1 MSGKNSTPFDSA
13 SPSNRAGSAHAW
25 GWLHNRPARLFIASL
40 AFGLG
45 LLVTIFAA
53 YNVRLSIEKKASLQ
67 FASLCDQITLK
78 IRERLT
84 AYALLLQGGQGLF
97 AASAAVTREEW
108 RSYVEAVEASETVP
122 GLQGIGFAEFIA
134 KEDLDV
140 HVARLRGEG
149 FPVYEVQ
156 PAGERDSYAAIV
168 YLEPFTER
176 NLRALGYDM
185 FSESVRRQAMERARD
200 TGAAALSG
208 KVTLVQEDGHDVQAG
223 SLMYVPVYQ
232 QGAPTGTVAERRAA
246 LRGWVYSPYRMNDLM
261 KGIVGNWEIRGDIP
275 LDLRIYDGPDTSPA
289 NLLFDSRPEAKPE
302 SDTFFHQER
311 TINFNGRP
319 WCLVF
324 CGMRTPS
331 QLNYLSAWLTLA
343 GGAIISSLILGLL
356 MVVYKRSDA
365 VEMAEN
371 LAGQIREM
379 AFHDSMTDLPN
390 RRLLHDRMEMALAG
404 NKRTGQHCALLLI
417 DLDNFKPLNDR
428 HGHAAGDHLLIEVAH
443 RLRACVR
450 EIDTVARIGGDEFV
464 VLLTGLDRDRAKA
477 AAESLAVAEK
487 IRASLARPYVV
498 LLNQGTDQFVEH
510 VCSCSIGVALADH
523 SDTEQPEIMHR
534 ADEAMYEAKKRGRN
548 CVAMSQAAGS

>member
-1 MSGKNSTPFDSA
+1 M
-13 SPSNRAGSAHAW
+13 HAW
-25 GWLHNRPARLFIASL
+25 AWLHNRPVRLFIASL

-122 GLQGIGFAEFIA
+122 GLQGIGFAEFIT

-149 FPVYEVQ
+149 FPGYEVQ

-168 YLEPFTER
+168 YLEPFAER

-200 TGAAALSG
+200 TGTATLSG

-223 SLMYVPVYQ
+223 SLMYVPVYR

-261 KGIVGNWEIRGDIP
+261 KGIVGNWEILGDIP

-289 NLLFDSRPEAKPE
+289 NLLFDSRPEGKPE
-302 SDTFFHQER
+302 PDTLFHQER
-311 TINFNGRP
+311 TISFNGQP

-324 CGMRTPS
+324 CGIRTPT

-343 GGAIISSLILGLL
+343 GGAIMSSLILGLL
-356 MVVYKRSDA
+356 IVLYKRSDA
-365 VEMAEN
+365 VEMAET
-371 LAGQIREM
+371 LAGQIRNM
-379 AFHDSMTDLPN
+379 AFHDSLTDLPN

-404 NKRTGQHCALLLI
+404 NKRTGQHGALLMI

-428 HGHAAGDHLLIEVAH
+428 HGHAAGDHLLVEVAR
-443 RLRACVR
+443 RLRGCVR
-450 EIDTVARIGGDEFV
+450 EIVTVARIGGDEFV
-464 VLLTGLDRDRAKA
+464 VLLTGLDRDPAKA
-477 AAESLAVAEK
+477 ADESLGVAEK
-487 IRASLARPYVV
+487 IRAALARPYVV

-510 VCSCSIGVALADH
+510 VCSCSIGVALAGH
-523 SDTEQPEIMHR
+523 LDTDQPQIIHR
-534 ADEAMYEAKKRGRN
+534 ADDAMYQAKKRGRN
-548 CVAMSQAAGS
+548 RVAMSPAAGS